1 MTREKCL
8 LNYYF
13 GLINALDQ
21 QFKTLKLHRNDDSNC
36 YKVEYEHQE
45 IKPNSTNYNKYVGR

>member
-1 MTREKCL
+1 MTRDECL

-21 QFKTLKLHRNDDSNC
+21 QFKTLKFHRNDDSNF
-36 YKVEYEHQE
+36 YKVEYEHLVTVIPPGDQA
-45 IKPNSTNYNKYVGR
+45 S